1 MELNLS
7 GTKQTDKC
15 VKFVDIF
22 RHLRDF
28 TDFVTITL
36 KDDSLYIQGM
46 DNAQVCLYEVLM
58 KSEWFNGEEN
68 EGSYNINDDH
78 INVEVS
84 VSVNYLH
91 AILNIR
97 QEKQSINVCY
107 NNDDK
112 VCIEFTSDNPK
123 EYNKY
128 FELPTVEIDR
138 QLMEIPDVEYDSD
151 LSLETDTFSKMMSQL
166 KIFDE
171 KVTFSCDDE
180 GVNILATGVD
190 GHMKVNLP
198 VDDLDDYSISDDSEL
213 KHTYSLLQVNKM
225 SDFTKVSTSV
235 NISISQEF
243 PMKIVYPLDNT
254 SYIRFFLAPCIDD

>member
-7 GTKQTDKC
+7 GTKQSDKC
-15 VKFVDIF
+15 VKFIDIF

-28 TDFVTITL
+28 TDFITITL
-36 KDDSLYIQGM
+36 KNDSLYIQGM
-46 DNAQVCLYEVLM
+46 DNAQVCLYELLL
-58 KSEWFNGEEN
+58 KSEWFNDEEN
-68 EGSYNINDDH
+68 DGSYSVNDEF
-78 INVEVS
+78 NNTEVS
-84 VSVNYLH
+84 VNVNFLH
-91 AILNIR
+91 SILNIR
-97 QEKQSINVCY
+97 QEKQSINICY
-107 NNDDK
+107 SGEK
-112 VCIEFTSDNPK
+112 VCIEFTSEEPK
-123 EYNKY
+123 EYDKY
-128 FELPTVEIDR
+128 FELPTVDIVR

-171 KVTFSCDDE
+171 KVTFNCDDE

-190 GHMKVNLP
+190 GQMKVNLP

-225 SDFTKVSTSV
+225 SDFTKVSSTV

-243 PMKIVYPLDNT
+243 PMKIAYPLDNN